1 MEEGADQAWT
11 RGRPQRRWRA
21 RGPGQTRPH
30 SKGESLPALVNFLK
44 HTWAKKSSCSWHHFS
59 AHRFREGSQV
69 TAAQEVEVGYEV
81 NQVNLSSDTLKG
93 AGGVEREGVEE
104 QVRSSPLP
112 TRTESAPPGAAKTP
126 DDHGGKPEHCSRPA
140 AQPHVPQLVHE
151 QAGAAVAVQQEE
163 RGGFEEVGN
172 EAQRGGGSLFL
183 CW

>member
-81 NQVNLSSDTLKG
+81 NLSSDTLKG
-93 AGGVEREGVEE
+93 AGGVEREGGRGAGQELT
-104 QVRSSPLP
+104 LP
-112 TRTESAPPGAAKTP
+112 TRTESAPPGAAKAP
-126 DDHGGKPEHCSRPA
+126 HDHGGKPEHCGGTAPCASSLSHGSQPGDGCSLASTKSRLPNN
-140 AQPHVPQLVHE
+140 
-151 QAGAAVAVQQEE
+151 QQ
-163 RGGFEEVGN
+163 
-172 EAQRGGGSLFL
+172 
-183 CW
+183 